1 MSIECVYSNVVDLAI
16 PCNSKA
22 IEKKRKIKDEDKK
35 EKENIEEVE
44 EKRKNS
50 HKTELKTR

>member
-16 PCNSKA
+16 PCKSKA

-35 EKENIEEVE
+35 REGKYKGSRREK
-44 EKRKNS
+44 KRQSQN
-50 HKTELKTR
+50 

>member
-22 IEKKRKIKDEDKK
+22 IEKNRKIKDEDKK
-35 EKENIEEVE
+35 REGKYRGSRREK
-44 EKRKNS
+44 KRQS
-50 HKTELKTR
+50 QS